1 MLYFILWTIAILFV
15 VLSIPV
21 AHFVEV
27 SRRKKQLA
35 EATTAEPAETDEPE
49 VAEEEEW
56 TGDATEGE
64 QEPAAVGVEAEANEM
79 EGLDAEAAGD
89 DDFSAFDET
98 FDEEKS

>member
-35 EATTAEPAETDEPE
+35 GATAGETAESEASE
-49 VAEEEEW
+49 VAE
-56 TGDATEGE
+56 GDEDWNGE
-64 QEPAAVGVEAEANEM
+64 APGGEPEPAAEVDEM
-79 EGLDAEAAGD
+79 EGFEAAGAAEG
-89 DDFSAFDET
+89 DDFSAFDES
-98 FDEEKS
+98 FEEEQK